1 MANKPEAKV
10 KKLPTVVQLKEELE
24 REKYKKR
31 FRKAFLST
39 GYSLIIVAAV
49 AVLIATLALPVMEIS
64 GSSMEPA
71 LSDKEIVLL
80 IKTTKLD
87 YGELICFSYQN
98 KLLIKRVIAKGGDS
112 VNIDDMGFVSVNGA
126 AVNEPYVM
134 ERAKGDGDVS
144 FPYTVP
150 NDRYFVMGDR
160 RTVSV
165 DSRNS
170 VIGAIEKDQI
180 VGKIM
185 FRIWPLDKIG
195 RVG

>member
-1 MANKPEAKV
+1 MANKPEARV

-39 GYSLIIVAAV
+39 VYSLIIVAAV

-98 KLLIKRVIAKGGDS
+98 KLLIKRVIAKGGDT

-126 AVNEPYVM
+126 AVNEPHVM

>member
-1 MANKPEAKV
+1 MANKPEARV

-39 GYSLIIVAAV
+39 VYSLIIVAAV

-71 LSDKEIVLL
+71 LNDKEIVLL

>member
-1 MANKPEAKV
+1 MANKPEARV

-39 GYSLIIVAAV
+39 VYSLIIVAAV

-134 ERAKGDGDVS
+134 GRAKGDSDVS

>member
-1 MANKPEAKV
+1 MANKPEARV

-39 GYSLIIVAAV
+39 VYSLIIVAAV

-98 KLLIKRVIAKGGDS
+98 KLLIKRVIAKGGDT

>member
-1 MANKPEAKV
+1 
-10 KKLPTVVQLKEELE
+10 
-24 REKYKKR
+24 
-31 FRKAFLST
+31 
-39 GYSLIIVAAV
+39 
-49 AVLIATLALPVMEIS
+49 
-64 GSSMEPA
+64 MEPA

-98 KLLIKRVIAKGGDS
+98 KLLIKRVIAKGGDT
-112 VNIDDMGFVSVNGA
+112 VIIDDMGFVSVNGA

>member
-39 GYSLIIVAAV
+39 VYSLIIVAAV

-195 RVG
+195 RVR

>member
-1 MANKPEAKV
+1 MANKPEARV

-39 GYSLIIVAAV
+39 VYSLIIVAAV

-71 LSDKEIVLL
+71 LNDKEIVLL

-87 YGELICFSYQN
+87 YSELICFSYQN

>member
-39 GYSLIIVAAV
+39 VYSLIIVAAV

-71 LSDKEIVLL
+71 LNDKEIVLL

-98 KLLIKRVIAKGGDS
+98 KLLIKRVIAKGGDT

-126 AVNEPYVM
+126 AVNEPYVT

>member
-1 MANKPEAKV
+1 MANKPEARV

-39 GYSLIIVAAV
+39 VYSLIIVAAV

-112 VNIDDMGFVSVNGA
+112 VNIDDLGFVSVNGA

>member
-1 MANKPEAKV
+1 MANKPEARV

-39 GYSLIIVAAV
+39 VYSLIIVAAV

-87 YGELICFSYQN
+87 YGELVCFSYQN
-98 KLLIKRVIAKGGDS
+98 KLLIKRVIAKGGDM
-112 VNIDDMGFVSVNGA
+112 VNIDDMGFVTVNGA
-126 AVNEPYVM
+126 AVNEPYVT
-134 ERAKGDGDVS
+134 ERAKGDGDVK

-195 RVG
+195 KVR

>member
-1 MANKPEAKV
+1 MANKPEARV

-39 GYSLIIVAAV
+39 VYSLIIVAAV

>member
-1 MANKPEAKV
+1 MANKPEARV

-39 GYSLIIVAAV
+39 VYSLIIVAAV

-71 LSDKEIVLL
+71 LRDKEIVLL

>member
-1 MANKPEAKV
+1 MANKPEARV

-39 GYSLIIVAAV
+39 VYSLIIVAAV

-112 VNIDDMGFVSVNGA
+112 VNIDDLGFVSVNGA

-195 RVG
+195 RV

>member
-1 MANKPEAKV
+1 MANKPEARV

-39 GYSLIIVAAV
+39 VYSLIIVAAV

-71 LSDKEIVLL
+71 LRDKEIVLL

-98 KLLIKRVIAKGGDS
+98 KLLIKRVIAKGGDT
-112 VNIDDMGFVSVNGA
+112 VNVDDMGFVTVNGA

>member
-1 MANKPEAKV
+1 MANKPEARV

-39 GYSLIIVAAV
+39 VYSLIIVAAV

-112 VNIDDMGFVSVNGA
+112 VNIDDMGFVTVNGA

>member
-1 MANKPEAKV
+1 MANKPEARV

-39 GYSLIIVAAV
+39 VYSLIIVAAV

-98 KLLIKRVIAKGGDS
+98 KLLIKRVIAKGGDT
-112 VNIDDMGFVSVNGA
+112 VNVDDMGFVTVNGA

>member
-1 MANKPEAKV
+1 MANKPEARV

-39 GYSLIIVAAV
+39 VYSLIIVAAV

-134 ERAKGDGDVS
+134 ERAKGDSDVS

>member
-1 MANKPEAKV
+1 MANKPEARV

-39 GYSLIIVAAV
+39 VYSLIIVAAV

-112 VNIDDMGFVSVNGA
+112 VNVDDMGFVTVNGA

>member
-1 MANKPEAKV
+1 MANKPEARV

-39 GYSLIIVAAV
+39 VYSLIIVAAV

-165 DSRNS
+165 DSRKS
-170 VIGAIEKDQI
+170 VTGAIETDQI

>member
-1 MANKPEAKV
+1 MANKPEARV

-31 FRKAFLST
+31 LRKAFLST
-39 GYSLIIVAAV
+39 VYSLIIVAAV

-98 KLLIKRVIAKGGDS
+98 KLLIKRVIAKGGDT
-112 VNIDDMGFVSVNGA
+112 VNVYDMGFVTVNGA

-180 VGKIM
+180 VGKIK

>member
-1 MANKPEAKV
+1 MANKPEARV

-39 GYSLIIVAAV
+39 VYSLIIVAAV

-195 RVG
+195 RVR

>member
-1 MANKPEAKV
+1 MANKPEVRV

-39 GYSLIIVAAV
+39 VYSLIIVAAV

-134 ERAKGDGDVS
+134 ERAKGDCDVS

>member
-1 MANKPEAKV
+1 MANKPEARV

-39 GYSLIIVAAV
+39 VYSLIIVAAV
-49 AVLIATLALPVMEIS
+49 AVLFATLALPVMEIS

>member
-1 MANKPEAKV
+1 
-10 KKLPTVVQLKEELE
+10 
-24 REKYKKR
+24 
-31 FRKAFLST
+31 
-39 GYSLIIVAAV
+39 
-49 AVLIATLALPVMEIS
+49 
-64 GSSMEPA
+64 
-71 LSDKEIVLL
+71 
-80 IKTTKLD
+80 
-87 YGELICFSYQN
+87 
-98 KLLIKRVIAKGGDS
+98 
-112 VNIDDMGFVSVNGA
+112 
-126 AVNEPYVM
+126 M

>member
-39 GYSLIIVAAV
+39 VYSLIIVAAV

-71 LSDKEIVLL
+71 LNDKEIVLL